1 LRVGQIT
8 LIRPHKF
15 DFTHAWRT
23 PAGGENCRLI
33 VARRC
38 YFAICK
44 QALDSRRA
52 DRWRMNTSDLDRNI
66 VETAYARWAP
76 IYDAVCG
83 PVMVKGRRAAA
94 AAARAIGGR
103 ILEVGVGTGLSFDDY
118 DSTTEITGVDLSA
131 PMLAKARAKM
141 ASGRYPWV
149 KDVQLM
155 DAHQLVF
162 ADATFDCVVAQ
173 FVITLVAHPEQV
185 LSECYRVV
193 KPGGRIIL
201 VNHLY
206 SETGVAAAV
215 ERWAAQ
221 RTRAIGLR
229 PEFPFARLQAWA
241 EANNDAVLVERRK
254 VAPFGIYTLVCF
266 ERAVPSAAA

>member
-1 LRVGQIT
+1 MQS
-8 LIRPHKF
+8 P
-15 DFTHAWRT
+15 
-23 PAGGENCRLI
+23 
-33 VARRC
+33 
-38 YFAICK
+38 
-44 QALDSRRA
+44 
-52 DRWRMNTSDLDRNI
+52 DLDRSL

-118 DSTTEITGVDLSA
+118 DSTAEVTGIDLSA

-149 KDVQLM
+149 RDVQRM
-155 DAHQLVF
+155 DAHHMSF

-173 FVITLVAHPEQV
+173 FVITLVANPEQV
-185 LSECYRVV
+185 LSECHRVV
-193 KPGGRIIL
+193 KPGGRIVL

-221 RTRAIGLR
+221 RTRALGLR
-229 PEFPFARLQAWA
+229 PEFPFARLQTWA
-241 EANNDAVLVERRK
+241 EGNNDAILVERRK
-254 VAPFGIYTLVCF
+254 VKPFGIYTLVCF
-266 ERAVPSAAA
+266 ERTVPSAGRHRAVMEFC

>member
-1 LRVGQIT
+1 M
-8 LIRPHKF
+8 K
-15 DFTHAWRT
+15 
-23 PAGGENCRLI
+23 
-33 VARRC
+33 
-38 YFAICK
+38 
-44 QALDSRRA
+44 SR
-52 DRWRMNTSDLDRNI
+52 DLERST

-94 AAARAIGGR
+94 AAAR
-103 ILEVGVGTGLSFDDY
+103 E
-118 DSTTEITGVDLSA
+118 
-131 PMLAKARAKM
+131 KM
-141 ASGRYPWV
+141 ASGRYPYV

-155 DAHQLVF
+155 DAHQMAF
-162 ADATFDCVVAQ
+162 ANATFDCVVAQ
-173 FVITLVAHPEQV
+173 FVITLVANPEQV
-185 LSECYRVV
+185 LSECHRVV

-206 SETGVAAAV
+206 SEKGVAAAV

-221 RTRAIGLR
+221 RTRKLGLR

-241 EANNDAVLVERRK
+241 QASNDAILIERRK

-266 ERAVPSAAA
+266 ERVVPSAA